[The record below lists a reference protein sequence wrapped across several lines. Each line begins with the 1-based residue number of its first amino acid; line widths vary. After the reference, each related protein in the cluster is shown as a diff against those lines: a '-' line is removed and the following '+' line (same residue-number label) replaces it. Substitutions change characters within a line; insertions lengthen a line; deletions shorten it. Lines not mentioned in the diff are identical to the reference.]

1 MRANL
6 FERLAPAHAERERTQ
21 LLRRLRVVDQN
32 DGPHLQI
39 AGKSLL
45 AFCSNDY
52 LGLAN
57 HPQIVAALKD
67 AADVHGVGS
76 TAAHLVCG
84 HHREHAALEE
94 ELADWTGRERAL
106 LFSTGYM
113 ANLGVLQTLLQAGDL
128 CVQDKLNHA
137 SLIDAVRLSGA
148 ERKRYPHCDVA
159 AAQRQLESRPAKL
172 ALLASDG
179 VFSMDGDIAPLVHL
193 ATLCKKQQASLMID
207 DAHGVGVFGNQ
218 GAGSVAAA
226 GLNQHDVPILMATLG
241 KAVGTCGA
249 FVAGSGALIDALLQS
264 ARSYIYTTA
273 MPPALAAATRA
284 ALRLVRAD
292 EWRREK
298 LHGLIERFRCGALQL
313 GLPLPESSSAIQPVL
328 LGSAAES
335 LAVAQALEV
344 RGLLVTAIRPPT
356 VRAATSR
363 LRITLSAAH
372 DDADVDRLLDALDAC
387 IPSAIRGVPRSDT
400 HR

>member
-128 CVQDKLNHA
+128 CV
-137 SLIDAVRLSGA
+137 
-148 ERKRYPHCDVA
+148 
-159 AAQRQLESRPAKL
+159 
-172 ALLASDG
+172 
-179 VFSMDGDIAPLVHL
+179 
-193 ATLCKKQQASLMID
+193 
-207 DAHGVGVFGNQ
+207 
-218 GAGSVAAA
+218 
-226 GLNQHDVPILMATLG
+226 
-241 KAVGTCGA
+241 
-249 FVAGSGALIDALLQS
+249 
-264 ARSYIYTTA
+264 
-273 MPPALAAATRA
+273 
-284 ALRLVRAD
+284 
-292 EWRREK
+292 
-298 LHGLIERFRCGALQL
+298 
-313 GLPLPESSSAIQPVL
+313 
-328 LGSAAES
+328 
-335 LAVAQALEV
+335 
-344 RGLLVTAIRPPT
+344 
-356 VRAATSR
+356 
-363 LRITLSAAH
+363 
-372 DDADVDRLLDALDAC
+372 
-387 IPSAIRGVPRSDT
+387 
-400 HR
+400 

>member
-172 ALLASDG
+172 TLLASDG

-207 DAHGVGVFGNQ
+207 DAHGVGIFGKQ

-298 LHGLIERFRCGALQL
+298 LHSLIARFRRSALQL
-313 GLPLPESSSAIQPVL
+313 GLPLAESSSAIQPVL

-400 HR
+400 H